1 MTGRGIERD
10 HGPGLRREAGRIEDA
25 CIGRRVGDVDR
36 CRRQS
41 AHRLLDRSDE
51 VVGIDNLNNDK
62 YFLFHPFPQRT
73 VVAELK
79 FAL

>member
-1 MTGRGIERD
+1 VRYQIRKD
-10 HGPGLRREAGRIEDA
+10 W
-25 CIGRRVGDVDR
+25 
-36 CRRQS
+36 S
-41 AHRLLDRSDE
+41 AAL
-51 VVGIDNLNNDK
+51 GIDNLNNEK